1 MGPERTL
8 VNLPK
13 TEEANL
19 FEIADSEGA
28 ECAIQTLY
36 EGDKKCQCC
45 RNWVVDYPEDL
56 RVAVEDQLETKQKAL
71 VVRMAKNHDSD
82 GGKPLVLH
90 SVVVQSSSLRKTL
103 NELFQGFK
111 GITPSLKKLVFRAPF
126 KPFHHRWDRFTE
138 ILERQKRDD
147 PEAAAYTQLLYDVL
161 DAEIRDCRAEVADL
175 LDNRVITYQLLW
187 ALFEPGVIVFGES
200 RGHQRFYLV
209 ESREY
214 DQERNAFLAVTAKY
228 VDWDG
233 HRFGYGTQCIQIKA
247 FGGTKDITSLPV
259 FPATFHPSYEE
270 VKAAAISR
278 GRKFQKLAGIH
289 YMAYSGTIVYRTGRN
304 KSNTVERY
312 VSFQAPQPSTGYPAD
327 RAIDIRENRSR
338 CGWL

>member
-1 MGPERTL
+1 MVAERKLLTS
-8 VNLPK
+8 LPK
-13 TEEANL
+13 TEEEANL
-19 FEIADSEGA
+19 FEIADSEGS

-36 EGDKKCQCC
+36 EGARKCQCC
-45 RNWVVDYPEDL
+45 RNWVVDYPADL

-161 DAEIRDCRAEVADL
+161 DAEIRECRAEVADL
-175 LDNRVITYQLLW
+175 LDNRVITYRLLW
-187 ALFEPGVIVFGES
+187 ALFEPGVVAFAEH
-200 RGHQRFYLV
+200 RGHQRFYRV
-209 ESREY
+209 ERREY
-214 DQERNAFLAVTAKY
+214 DPNMDSFFELKVKF
-228 VDWDG
+228 VDWNG
-233 HRFGYGTQCIQIKA
+233 QRFGYMIKTIRIDSFAGTR
-247 FGGTKDITSLPV
+247 DITGLPV
-259 FPATFHPSYEE
+259 FPAAFHPSYDE
-270 VKAAAISR
+270 VKASAIAR
-278 GRKFQKLAGIH
+278 GRKFQELAGLH
-289 YMAYSGTIVYRTGRN
+289 YMAYSGTIMHMHRGGRDRA
-304 KSNTVERY
+304 SMVERY
-312 VSFQAPQPSTGYPAD
+312 VGSPLRLM
-327 RAIDIRENRSR
+327 RAEFS
-338 CGWL
+338 